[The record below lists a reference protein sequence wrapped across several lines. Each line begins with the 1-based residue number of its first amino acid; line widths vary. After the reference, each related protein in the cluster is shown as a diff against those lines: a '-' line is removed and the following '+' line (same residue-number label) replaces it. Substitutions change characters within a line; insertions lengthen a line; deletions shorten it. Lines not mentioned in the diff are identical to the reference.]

1 VPRRR
6 LTALKL
12 CRWSGNRTVAAFNTV
27 IARLF
32 FMGGVAP
39 LAVVAFEILLNATA
53 LFNHS
58 NVQMPVRLGRVLPS
72 DGSS

>member
-1 VPRRR
+1 M
-6 LTALKL
+6 
-12 CRWSGNRTVAAFNTV
+12 C
-27 IARLF
+27 
-32 FMGGVAP
+32 GVVP
-39 LAVVAFEILLNATA
+39 LAGVAFEILLNATA